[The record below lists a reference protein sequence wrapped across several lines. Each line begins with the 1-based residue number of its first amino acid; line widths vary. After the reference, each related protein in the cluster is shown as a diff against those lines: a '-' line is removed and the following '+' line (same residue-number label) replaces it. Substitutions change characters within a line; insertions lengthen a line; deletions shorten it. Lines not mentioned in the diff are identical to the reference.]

1 MRKSLRLGVVGAAL
15 AAPLILGAAGVASAQ
30 TVSAG
35 GATVPC
41 ADYHASNV
49 QAGPNGSG
57 GTEVNSSVGCDGTG
71 DVDGGNG
78 VDSSGDAGGGLL
90 NSVLGLL

>member
-15 AAPLILGAAGVASAQ
+15 AAPLILGAAGVASAE

-35 GATVPC
+35 GTNAPC

-49 QAGPNGSG
+49 HAGPDGSG

-71 DVDGGNG
+71 DAEDDGIGGN
-78 VDSSGDAGGGLL
+78 AGGGLL
-90 NSVLGLL
+90 DSVFGLL